1 MWSLV
6 ITPVALS
13 VTLALSLLLSALPSA
28 AQETQPHEVSPFP
41 LAEALERVHAVAP
54 QRRAAQAR
62 IQAAEGAMRQANRL
76 PNPSLDLHQEN
87 LGAGAP
93 VDQTLDVFAIISQP
107 VEIGG
112 KRAARTAV
120 AAANVRAAQAAVRQ
134 AERNLAL
141 ETVRLYL
148 GALQAHSF
156 TEFLSRSH
164 EELQTL
170 VIAMTRRVAE
180 GYTAE
185 ADLMKFYTEMAR
197 METQLVRAK
206 LHFNQS
212 ITELSA
218 LLDLSPPLIGSRLV
232 MPPMIDPPPGDP
244 TELAQQ
250 AVERQPEIIAAQ
262 ARLDHARHTLVLEK
276 ARRLPDPALT
286 AGYKRTGGADTLVT
300 GVSVPLPVFD
310 RNADNIDR
318 ATAEEHAAALELE
331 ALRKQRLAVTVT
343 LMQAAQELAE
353 RARNI
358 DQQLLQPAEV
368 VRNAAHVS
376 FREGAANI
384 LQLVDAERVYTE
396 TRREALELKLDAYAK
411 TFEARLLL
419 TEEGQP

>member
-1 MWSLV
+1 M
-6 ITPVALS
+6 
-13 VTLALSLLLSALPSA
+13 
-28 AQETQPHEVSPFP
+28 
-41 LAEALERVHAVAP
+41 AEALERVHTVAP

-62 IQAAEGAMRQANRL
+62 IQAAESAMRQANRF

-93 VDQTLDVFAIISQP
+93 IDQTLDIFATISQP

-120 AAANVRAAQAAVRQ
+120 AAADVKTAQAAVRQ
-134 AERNLAL
+134 AERNLTL

-148 GALQAHSF
+148 NALQAYSL
-156 TEFLSRSH
+156 TKFLSRNQ

-185 ADLMKFYTEMAR
+185 ADLMKFHTEIAR
-197 METQLVRAK
+197 LETQFMRTK
-206 LHFNQS
+206 LKFNQS
-212 ITELSA
+212 ILELSA
-218 LLDLSPPLIGSRLV
+218 LLDLSTPLSGSRLV

-244 TELAQQ
+244 TVLAQQ
-250 AVERQPEIIAAQ
+250 AVEHQPEILAAQ

-286 AGYKRTGGADTLVT
+286 AGYKRAGGADTLVT

-318 ATAEEHAAALELE
+318 ATAEEHAAALDLE
-331 ALRKQRLAVTVT
+331 ALRKRQLAATVA
-343 LMQAAQELAE
+343 LAQAAQELTE

-358 DQQLLQPAEV
+358 DRQLLQPAEIT
-368 VRNAAHVS
+368 RNAARAS

-396 TRREALELKLDAYAK
+396 ARREALELKLEAYAK
-411 TFEARLLL
+411 TFEARLRL
-419 TEEGQP
+419 TKEGQP